1 MPTANPHAW
10 CLFLFLF
17 VCFVCTAS
25 VSPLKWAPFILEQ
38 AVMLSPTW
46 RFHVLRDQDGYDE
59 GVHGDDTRHDDGYET
74 LVAVSKASAAN
85 TRTAT
90 SIPPSLSDPDGR

>member
-1 MPTANPHAW
+1 MPTDNPHAR
-10 CLFLFLF
+10 CMKPLSPVSL
-17 VCFVCTAS
+17 VSTAS

-46 RFHVLRDQDGYDE
+46 RFHVLRDQEGYDE
-59 GVHGDDTRHDDGYET
+59 GVHGDDTRHDDGNET
-74 LVAVSKASAAN
+74 LVAVSKTSTAN